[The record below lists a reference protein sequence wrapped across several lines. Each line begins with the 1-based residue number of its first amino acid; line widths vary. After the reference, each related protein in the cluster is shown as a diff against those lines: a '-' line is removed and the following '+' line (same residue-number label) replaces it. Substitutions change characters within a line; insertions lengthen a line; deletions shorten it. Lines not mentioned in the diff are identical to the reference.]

1 MNMFLL
7 SWLVLLGAALIMLS
21 YIIYRVVKNEKR
33 RKEYSTNMK
42 VGDRVYV
49 SIIGNGIIG
58 DISKI
63 DGEDVYV
70 TIKKNK
76 KDIYPN

>member
-1 MNMFLL
+1 MFLL

-49 SIIGNGIIG
+49 PIIGNGIIG
-58 DISKI
+58 DISKV